1 MSATPTHITEGGPE
15 VGIEQFTL
23 FGPPVPVEVA
33 PPRKVDGVQ
42 WASYNPVKRQQCH
55 HCVLVTHERGGTGP
69 VDIRTAK
76 RRRTTAD
83 GELLLCKE
91 HADIQH
97 AKDEAAG
104 LVGKDKKVAT
114 RRKQRPAS

>member
-42 WASYNPVKRQQCH
+42 WASYHPRSRVQCQ
-55 HCVLVTHERGGTGP
+55 HCVLTTHEKRGAGP

-91 HADIQH
+91 HADIQY

-104 LVGKDKKVAT
+104 LVGKDKKTAT

>member
-1 MSATPTHITEGGPE
+1 MS
-15 VGIEQFTL
+15 IEQITL

-42 WASYNPVKRQQCH
+42 WASYSPAKRQQCH
-55 HCVLVTHERGGTGP
+55 HCVLVTHERHGAGP

-76 RRRTTAD
+76 RRRTAAD

-91 HADIQH
+91 HADILH
-97 AKDEAAG
+97 AQDEAAG
-104 LVGKDKKVAT
+104 LVGKGKTTAT